1 MIKLLLFFNDR
12 IFTFNVKIKKCTIW
26 HLFSLELIQKTFQLF
41 PHFTYFFCCLSFI
54 TMILGLTYLVFL
66 MLVDGLGT
74 KINGDGIAYYN
85 NLINAF
91 LDKSMKF
98 LYLTSFYLQHVT
110 YLETLLL

>member
-1 MIKLLLFFNDR
+1 
-12 IFTFNVKIKKCTIW
+12 
-26 HLFSLELIQKTFQLF
+26 
-41 PHFTYFFCCLSFI
+41 
-54 TMILGLTYLVFL
+54 